1 MSTLFI
7 TATLI
12 GDMYQSTIRYKD
24 VPVKVQ
30 DYMIYANLIFI
41 DMMNYDIILSIDWSL
56 THHTVIDCQKKC
68 VRFWPLKAKSFEF
81 QRIPQKRGV
90 LIISSLKARK
100 LLVSRRM
107 EILASTVD
115 PSKKIELK
123 LDESRWWEITCRYFR
138 KIYLDY
144 HLIGRL
150 CSTLS

>member
-1 MSTLFI
+1 MPI
-7 TATLI
+7 KIQNYA
-12 GDMYQSTIRYKD
+12 
-24 VPVKVQ
+24 
-30 DYMIYANLIFI
+30 IYANLIVI
-41 DMMNYDIILSIDWSL
+41 DMTDYDVILDINWLS
-56 THHTVIDCQKKC
+56 TYHTVIDCQKKC

-123 LDESRWWEITCRYFR
+123 LDESRW
-138 KIYLDY
+138 
-144 HLIGRL
+144 
-150 CSTLS
+150 